1 MLIYRQRKLET
12 SRTSPVVNIPD
23 YWRAEV
29 ERLNKEDRAY
39 RKEYFER
46 KNQLDIEVMD
56 SSRCFNI
63 TDDNFVS
70 VIDG

>member
-1 MLIYRQRKLET
+1 M
-12 SRTSPVVNIPD
+12 NIPD

-39 RKEYFER
+39 RKEYFES
-46 KNQLDIEVMD
+46 KSKLDITVMD
-56 SSRCFNI
+56 SSRYFSI

-70 VIDG
+70 VVDG